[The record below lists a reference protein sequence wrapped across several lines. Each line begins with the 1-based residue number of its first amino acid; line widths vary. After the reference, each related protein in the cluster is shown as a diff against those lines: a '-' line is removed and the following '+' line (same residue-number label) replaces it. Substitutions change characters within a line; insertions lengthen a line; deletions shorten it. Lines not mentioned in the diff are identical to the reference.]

1 MCRMTI
7 DAGMCDK
14 AVLNVIQQKRQTT
27 AHEIAKKTGYT
38 AATVQKSIDR
48 LRKTHREIDCIRGYG
63 GGIFWEPIAEKKEED
78 MPSLTTVNSKDV
90 LQSDFDTLQHAYDD
104 LNEKYNAL
112 FENSRSVEKRVR
124 EEYEGFVEPLVYANA
139 KKTADEYKKKY
150 EEAIEDLNE
159 VNKELY
165 YVKAYVDDFG
175 DEGSTNIAIEIPAH
189 TAEDFR
195 YVFTDCAKALA
206 QARNNIQD
214 SYNKNKESLDES
226 NQPFKVTG
234 CSVGNEDKKGK
245 IITDFG
251 NTIYSYNTRYL
262 KPQLTIQSEKSG
274 TYTIYY
280 KLYTPNGTLSTGTC
294 SPSGYSTSS
303 TINIKAGTYT
313 YKLSG
318 WGADTAGN
326 WKAGNYKYE
335 FYCNGASLG
344 YYEFTI
350 K

>member
-1 MCRMTI
+1 MKTI
-7 DAGMCDK
+7 K
-14 AVLNVIQQKRQTT
+14 LSLVIVLLQCFAISAIAQTQEMSQ
-27 AHEIAKKTGYT
+27 AARSFKTNLMSFLREEGYT
-38 AATVQKSIDR
+38 PTTESTNSNTINFKREGEAYWITLSGSRPVQVTMHINGFTNKDANG
-48 LRKTHREIDCIRGYG
+48 LALL
-63 GGIFWEPIAEKKEED
+63 IAC
-78 MPSLTTVNSKDV
+78 
-90 LQSDFDTLQHAYDD
+90 
-104 LNEKYNAL
+104 
-112 FENSRSVEKRVR
+112 
-124 EEYEGFVEPLVYANA
+124 
-139 KKTADEYKKKY
+139 
-150 EEAIEDLNE
+150 NE

-165 YVKAYVDDFG
+165 YVKVYVDDFG
-175 DEGSTNIAIEIPAH
+175 DDGSTNIAIEIPAH

-195 YVFTDCAKALA
+195 YVFADCAKALA

-234 CSVGNEDKKGK
+234 CSVGNEDKNGK

-280 KLYTPNGTLSTGTC
+280 KLYTPNGTLSTGTS

-303 TINIKAGTYT
+303 TINVKAGTYT

-318 WGADTAGN
+318 WGADTAGH
-326 WKAGNYKYE
+326 WKSGNYKYE

>member
-63 GGIFWEPIAEKKEED
+63 GGIFWEPIAEKKEEG

-124 EEYEGFVEPLVYANA
+124 EEYEGFVEPLVYANT
-139 KKTADEYKKKY
+139 KKTADEYKAKY

-159 VNKELY
+159 VNKEL
-165 YVKAYVDDFG
+165 
-175 DEGSTNIAIEIPAH
+175 DEMRS
-189 TAEDFR
+189 
-195 YVFTDCAKALA
+195 
-206 QARNNIQD
+206 
-214 SYNKNKESLDES
+214 KESHT
-226 NQPFKVTG
+226 V
-234 CSVGNEDKKGK
+234 SV
-245 IITDFG
+245 DFEARCADL
-251 NTIYSYNTRYL
+251 NN
-262 KPQLTIQSEKSG
+262 
-274 TYTIYY
+274 
-280 KLYTPNGTLSTGTC
+280 
-294 SPSGYSTSS
+294 
-303 TINIKAGTYT
+303 INIKLEASNMELRNLLLAQNERLL
-313 YKLSG
+313 KLVIG
-318 WGADTAGN
+318 
-326 WKAGNYKYE
+326 KA
-335 FYCNGASLG
+335 NG
-344 YYEFTI
+344 
-350 K
+350 

>member
-63 GGIFWEPIAEKKEED
+63 GGIFWEPFAEKKEED

-124 EEYEGFVEPLVYANA
+124 EEYEGFVEPLVYANT
-139 KKTADEYKKKY
+139 KKTADEYKAKY

-159 VNKELY
+159 VNKEL
-165 YVKAYVDDFG
+165 
-175 DEGSTNIAIEIPAH
+175 DEMRS
-189 TAEDFR
+189 
-195 YVFTDCAKALA
+195 
-206 QARNNIQD
+206 
-214 SYNKNKESLDES
+214 KESHT
-226 NQPFKVTG
+226 V
-234 CSVGNEDKKGK
+234 SV
-245 IITDFG
+245 DFEARCADL
-251 NTIYSYNTRYL
+251 NN
-262 KPQLTIQSEKSG
+262 
-274 TYTIYY
+274 
-280 KLYTPNGTLSTGTC
+280 
-294 SPSGYSTSS
+294 
-303 TINIKAGTYT
+303 INIKLEASNMELRNLLLAQNERLL
-313 YKLSG
+313 KLVIG
-318 WGADTAGN
+318 
-326 WKAGNYKYE
+326 KA
-335 FYCNGASLG
+335 NG
-344 YYEFTI
+344 
-350 K
+350 

>member
-1 MCRMTI
+1 M
-7 DAGMCDK
+7 K
-14 AVLNVIQQKRQTT
+14 AIRLFALFVFIQCFVVNINAQAPEMSQAARSF
-27 AHEIAKKTGYT
+27 KTNLMSFLREEGYT
-38 AATVQKSIDR
+38 PTTESSNSNTINFKREGEAYWITLSGSRPVQVTMHINGFTNKDANG
-48 LRKTHREIDCIRGYG
+48 LALL
-63 GGIFWEPIAEKKEED
+63 IAC
-78 MPSLTTVNSKDV
+78 
-90 LQSDFDTLQHAYDD
+90 
-104 LNEKYNAL
+104 
-112 FENSRSVEKRVR
+112 
-124 EEYEGFVEPLVYANA
+124 
-139 KKTADEYKKKY
+139 
-150 EEAIEDLNE
+150 NE

-280 KLYTPNGTLSTGTC
+280 KLYTPNGTLSTGTS

-335 FYCNGASLG
+335 FYCNGAGLG

>member
-1 MCRMTI
+1 MKTFKLFLLFVVLQCFAMT
-7 DAGMCDK
+7 AF
-14 AVLNVIQQKRQTT
+14 AQTQEMSQ
-27 AHEIAKKTGYT
+27 AARSFKTNLMSFLREEGYT
-38 AATVQKSIDR
+38 PTTESSNSNTIYFKREGEAYWITLSGSRPVQVTMHINGFTNKDANG
-48 LRKTHREIDCIRGYG
+48 LALL
-63 GGIFWEPIAEKKEED
+63 IAC
-78 MPSLTTVNSKDV
+78 
-90 LQSDFDTLQHAYDD
+90 
-104 LNEKYNAL
+104 
-112 FENSRSVEKRVR
+112 
-124 EEYEGFVEPLVYANA
+124 
-139 KKTADEYKKKY
+139 
-150 EEAIEDLNE
+150 NE

-165 YVKAYVDDFG
+165 YVKAYVNDFG
-175 DEGSTNIAIEIPAH
+175 DDGSTNIAIEIPAH

-195 YVFTDCAKALA
+195 YVFGDCTKALA
-206 QARNNIQD
+206 QARNKIQD

-234 CSVGNEDKKGK
+234 CSVGNEDKNGK
-245 IITDFG
+245 TITDFG

-262 KPQLTIQSEKSG
+262 KPQLTIQSENSG

-280 KLYTPNGTLSTGTC
+280 KLYTPNGTLSTGTS

-303 TINIKAGTYT
+303 TINVKAGTYT